1 MVCVPR
7 EKKKKKHCT
16 DSISLLNAYSFR
28 VLIFFP
34 GSPLRRRLS
43 SSKQTHDAFPPFP
56 TAFSFV
62 TRNMVLVENKRKELQ
77 DALLMYRA
85 LFLLLKNFTIDV
97 TLSAADHAY
106 TTPFS
111 VT

>member
-1 MVCVPR
+1 
-7 EKKKKKHCT
+7 
-16 DSISLLNAYSFR
+16 
-28 VLIFFP
+28 
-34 GSPLRRRLS
+34 
-43 SSKQTHDAFPPFP
+43 
-56 TAFSFV
+56 
-62 TRNMVLVENKRKELQ
+62 MVLVENKRKELQ